1 MNGRRAHLA
10 PLLWFVALAVALTW
24 PLVLQPFSHLAG
36 LQGPGDPY
44 LNLWIL
50 GWDLHTISRAPLDLL
65 TGRVFDA
72 NIFHPAR
79 QTLTYSDHFILQAIA
94 VWPLYVLTGNIVFCY
109 NTLLFGSLVCAAMAM
124 YAFILGVTG
133 SRWAAIMAGTAWG
146 FWPYHF
152 AHLGHIQLQALY
164 FMPLAALALHR
175 LVAGRTMRDAIVFGA
190 LAGAQAAAS
199 VYYGVIGSIGLAIG
213 GVALVIGVGGRHAG
227 KLIARVLLSGIV
239 ALIVIAPVT
248 WPYLESQSREGFGR
262 NLFEASRHAATWRS
276 YLSAPEV
283 NLVYGRTGWLTT
295 PAGAESELFPGFLLI
310 ALAAWGLVSA
320 RRQGSWPLALSATAI
335 VITGFVLSLGPD
347 GIRLLYAFLQR
358 IVFGFHAIRAPSR
371 FGVLVGFG
379 LTTLAALGLRALM
392 REGPFSRLSSPRARA
407 IAHGALPAIVILLM
421 VVEYANAPLA
431 WVRAPALRTDAGQWL
446 AQAPRGAVVYLPLT
460 IDIDNTPFMV
470 ESLQHGLPIVNG
482 YSGQRPPFFPTI
494 VDALHEFPSADAM
507 FALKDFDVR
516 YIVTDAPVA
525 VGDWPL
531 VLRAHFGPRKGAP
544 ASAPAT
550 PSGRD
555 EERFIYEFVWTPEAE
570 AHLGEPTVPEP
581 PPPGAAPFA
590 AGETLGYTV
599 YWDGPTG
606 RVTAG
611 AIELAVESPSAAV
624 AAPAASTAASAPLAA
639 YRFRIR
645 AKTADWIS
653 RFYEADDQFI
663 TTVSPDL
670 LPLTHERRL
679 REGRREVDQTMV
691 YDRGEGVV
699 RVAEDA
705 SKPPMRVW
713 KGARDPIAAFFYLR
727 TLALEPGAQLQ
738 VPVNDNGR
746 NLILDVKVSTI
757 ERIKVGGRE
766 VDALRVTPVLRQR
779 VERRQPP
786 VITVWLSRDGK
797 QIPLAAEVSA
807 AFGDVRLELAAP
819 IAPAASVTPGA
830 PR

>member
-1 MNGRRAHLA
+1 VSGRRAHFA
-10 PLLWFVALAVALTW
+10 PLLWFVALAVLLTW
-24 PLVLQPFSHLAG
+24 PLVLQPFSHLAA

-65 TGRVFDA
+65 NGHVFDA

-109 NTLLFGSLVCAAMAM
+109 NALLFGSLVCAAMAM

-164 FMPLAALALHR
+164 FLPLAALALHR
-175 LVAGRTMRDAIVFGA
+175 LVAGRTVRDAAAFGA
-190 LAGAQAAAS
+190 MAGAQAAAS
-199 VYYGVIGSIGLAIG
+199 VYYGVIGSIALAVG

-227 KLIARVLLSGIV
+227 KLIKRVLLSAIV
-239 ALIVIAPVT
+239 ALVVIAPVT
-248 WPYLESQSREGFGR
+248 WPYVESQSREGFGR

-276 YLSAPEV
+276 YVSAPEV
-283 NLVYGRTGWLTT
+283 NLIYGRTGWLTT
-295 PAGAESELFPGFLLI
+295 SAGAESELFPGFLLI

-320 RRQGSWPLALSATAI
+320 RRQGSWPLALSASAI

-347 GIRLLYAFLQR
+347 GVRLLYAFLQR
-358 IVFGFHAIRAPSR
+358 AVFGFHAIRAPAR

-392 REGPFSRLSSPRARA
+392 RDGPFSRLSSARARTM
-407 IAHGALPAIVILLM
+407 AHAALPAVVTLLM

-431 WVRAPALRTDAGQWL
+431 WVRAPALRTEAGQWL

-460 IDIDNTPFMV
+460 MDVDNTPFMV

-482 YSGQRPPFFPTI
+482 YSGQRPPFFATI
-494 VDALHEFPSADAM
+494 VDALHDFPSADAM

-516 YIVTDAPVA
+516 YIVTDTPVA

-531 VLRAHFGPRKGAP
+531 VLRAHFEPRVG
-544 ASAPAT
+544 ASA
-550 PSGRD
+550 SSHDG
-555 EERFIYEFVWTPEAE
+555 ERFIYEFVWTPEAE
-570 AHLGEPTVPEP
+570 AHLGEPSVPEP

-590 AGETLGYTV
+590 AGETLAYTV
-599 YWDGPTG
+599 YWNGPTG

-611 AIELAVESPSAAV
+611 AIDLAVESPPV
-624 AAPAASTAASAPLAA
+624 AAPLAS
-639 YRFRIR
+639 YRFRVR

-663 TTVSPDL
+663 TTVTPDL

-691 YDRGEGVV
+691 YDRAEGVV

-713 KGARDPIAAFFYLR
+713 RGARDPLAAFFYLR
-727 TLALEPGAQLQ
+727 TLALEPGTQLQ
-738 VPVNDNGR
+738 IPVNDNGR
-746 NLILDVKVSTI
+746 NLILDVKAETI
-757 ERIKVGGRE
+757 ERITAGGRE

-786 VITVWLSRDGK
+786 AITVWLSRDGR

-819 IAPAASVTPGA
+819 VASVTPRA

>member
-1 MNGRRAHLA
+1 VNGRRAHLA
-10 PLLWFVALAVALTW
+10 PLLWFVLLAVALTW
-24 PLVLQPFSHLAG
+24 PLALQPFSRLAA

-65 TGRVFDA
+65 NGRVFDA

-79 QTLTYSDHFILQAIA
+79 QTLTYSDHFNLQAIA

-109 NTLLFGSLVCAAMAM
+109 NAVLFGSLVGAAMAM

-152 AHLGHIQLQALY
+152 AHLGHLQLQALY
-164 FMPLAALALHR
+164 FLPLAALALHR
-175 LVAGRTMRDAIVFGA
+175 LVAGRTVRDAAAFGA

-199 VYYGVIGSIGLAIG
+199 VYYGVIGSIGLAVG

-227 KLIARVLLSGIV
+227 KLIKRVLLSAIA
-239 ALIVIAPVT
+239 ALVVIAPVT
-248 WPYLESQSREGFGR
+248 WPYVESQSREGFGR
-262 NLFEASRHAATWRS
+262 NLFEAARHAATWRS
-276 YLSAPEV
+276 YVSAPEV

-295 PAGAESELFPGFLLI
+295 SAGAESELFPGFLLI

-320 RRQGSWPLALSATAI
+320 RRHGGWPHALSAAA
-335 VITGFVLSLGPD
+335 VVVTGFVLSLGPD
-347 GIRLLYAFLQR
+347 GIRPLYAFLQR
-358 IVFGFHAIRAPSR
+358 AVFGFHAIRAPAR
-371 FGVLVGFG
+371 FGVLVAFG
-379 LTTLAALGLRALM
+379 LTLLAALGLRALM
-392 REGPFSRLSSPRARA
+392 RDGPFSRLSDARARKL
-407 IAHGALPAIVILLM
+407 AHAALPAVVILLM
-421 VVEYANAPLA
+421 VGEYANAPLA
-431 WVRAPALRTDAGQWL
+431 WVPAPALRTAAGEWL

-460 IDIDNTPFMV
+460 IDVDNTPFMV

-494 VDALHEFPSADAM
+494 VDALHDFPSADAM

-516 YIVTDAPVA
+516 YIVTDAPVV

-531 VLRAHFGPRKGAP
+531 VLRAHFEPRESAP
-544 ASAPAT
+544 ASDREA
-550 PSGRD
+550 
-555 EERFIYEFVWTPEAE
+555 ERFIYEFVWTPEAE

-590 AGETLGYTV
+590 VGETLAYTV

-611 AIELAVESPSAAV
+611 AIDLAVESPSV
-624 AAPAASTAASAPLAA
+624 AAPPASQSATPSALQLASQGG
-639 YRFRIR
+639 YRFRLR

-691 YDRGEGVV
+691 YDRREGVM

-746 NLILDVKVSTI
+746 NLILDVKAGAI
-757 ERIKVGGRE
+757 ERITSGGRE
-766 VDALRVTPVLRQR
+766 VDALRVTPILRQR

-786 VITVWLSRDGK
+786 AITVWLSRDGR
-797 QIPLAAEVSA
+797 QVPLAAEVSA

-819 IAPAASVTPGA
+819 VTPA
-830 PR
+830 RTPR